1 MTTAIR
7 VLLIDPNEGRREMLA
22 QRLRAQ
28 GWSVDATSDAAI
40 GADLALRAP
49 PSAVVAD
56 LWMPG
61 ISGVQLCRLLRAEA
75 ATADVPVILCG
86 DGDEPRHRF
95 WAERAGAAAYIVNGR
110 TGELVRALVRA
121 TDRVVKTDEFFVQLS
136 GGSTDVRDRLA
147 RHLDA
152 ALFESVVASELRA
165 LASAEGFERLFD
177 RFAQLLSQMTR
188 YRWIALTSPSSDRVA
203 LHCHPTLRAAAEQ
216 EVRAAMRLPEGM
228 AVAAIEDEDADNED
242 LGTEPIVCDVK
253 FARSSMAQFAC
264 SPTLAREHEMHTLAG
279 IVGRELGSALK
290 IVTLVED
297 TRRMAAI
304 DVLTSVMTR
313 RAFTTAVEIE
323 LSRSVRHGYPFSL
336 LLLDVDHFKN
346 VNDSHGH
353 SAGDRVL
360 SAIGELLRKQLRLA
374 DLITRWG
381 GEEFVVGCTST
392 PADGALVTAER
403 LRVAIEKLVVLSDH
417 GERIPVTGSIGCATW
432 RGGES
437 IASLVDRADRA
448 MYRAKTTGR
457 NRVEIWK
464 DEEAAVESCP
474 PVRHDDDAGRKA
486 KAGGSGSRADGSS
499 ERKRRPDETP
509 SGSPTAAVPE

>member
-1 MTTAIR
+1 MNAAIR
-7 VLLIDPNEGRREMLA
+7 VLLIDPNEVRREMLA
-22 QRLRAQ
+22 HRLRAQ
-28 GWSVDATSDAAI
+28 GWSVDATSDAAV

-86 DGDEPRHRF
+86 DGDEPRNRF
-95 WAERAGAAAYIVNGR
+95 WAERAGAAAYMVNGR
-110 TGELVRALVRA
+110 TGELVRALSRA
-121 TDRVVKTDEFFVQLS
+121 TDRVVNADEFFVQLS

-152 ALFESVVASELRA
+152 ALFESVVAAELRA

-188 YRWIALTSPSSDRVA
+188 YRWIALSPSGSERIA
-203 LHCHPTLRAAAEQ
+203 MHCHPALRRVAEQ
-216 EVRAAMRLPEGM
+216 EMRAAMRIPEGV
-228 AVAAIEDEDADNED
+228 AVAPIEDEDADAEEA
-242 LGTEPIVCDVK
+242 GPEPVVCDVK
-253 FARSSMAQFAC
+253 FARTSMARFAC
-264 SPTLAREHEMHTLAG
+264 APTMAREHEMHTLAG

-290 IVTLVED
+290 IVTLVEE

-304 DVLTSVMTR
+304 DVLTNVMTR
-313 RAFTTAVEIE
+313 RAFSSAMEIE

-346 VNDSHGH
+346 VNDQHGH
-353 SAGDRVL
+353 AAGDRVL
-360 SAIGELLRKQLRLA
+360 SSVGELLRKKLRLA

-403 LRVAIEKLVVLSDH
+403 LRVAIEKLGVMNDH
-417 GERIPVTGSIGCATW
+417 GNRIPVTASIGCATW
-432 RGGES
+432 RVGES

-457 NRVEIWK
+457 NRVEAWK
-464 DEEAAVESCP
+464 DDEPAPEPPAAT
-474 PVRHDDDAGRKA
+474 RHDNDPI
-486 KAGGSGSRADGSS
+486 
-499 ERKRRPDETP
+499 RRTT
-509 SGSPTAAVPE
+509 GAHAAS